1 MFNRPLIPILLSF
14 IAGILSGHT
23 GFLLGSSP
31 LFFLTLLTISIL
43 IVSLFI
49 PIRFRFPCFLLLFFL
64 AGIILNLS
72 KVHDSDLLP
81 FANQRER
88 VIIEGTVLEPARIGP
103 QMAKLVVRSDKLLIH
118 GSVKTGGEKLLVT
131 IYNHARNFLPGDK
144 IRFPARL
151 RPFKN
156 FNNPGRYNYEFAM
169 KLKGLS
175 CAASVSDGR
184 FIVPMGG
191 GHLGF
196 PMEMLEKVRRPI
208 RDFFQ
213 EKLSPQN
220 QALFRALILGER
232 QGISPELREPF
243 NVAGLGHILAV
254 SGLHIGLVAWLAFTL
269 FKRLMSLSYR
279 LTHQRDIRKLA
290 AIMTCFIVV
299 AYTCLAGL
307 QVSSQRAMIMALA
320 YLFSMVLGRERE
332 VWSTLALAAF
342 MVLAVDPHALFSIS
356 FQLSFCAVIGILWL
370 TPAIYPKILSLM
382 KKSPRDNTIITSLYA
397 YFTGL
402 IVVTLSAVIF
412 LLPITSFYFHRIS
425 LVSISANLT
434 VVPILGLWIIP
445 FGLLSVL
452 SLPISLSLA
461 GLFLQMG
468 AWGLEWMMAII
479 QFWAHFQWA
488 SFWVVAPNIFEI
500 ILFYGLIFF
509 IFFLRRWPWAKMG
522 LLLVLLLFAT
532 DISYWIYKTR
542 FNQHL
547 KVTYLDVG
555 QGNSALIQ
563 FPGKE
568 RMLIDGGGFPRDNF
582 DVGRMV
588 IAPFLFH
595 SKILR
600 IDYLILSH
608 PQADHM
614 NGLRFIASNFHPK
627 EFWSNGDIAE
637 NQSFR
642 KLVDILELK
651 RIKRLLPK
659 DLRGGREIS
668 GVKID
673 ILHPPSKGD
682 NVRVFSR
689 ALGLN
694 DNSLVLKLSYEG
706 KSFLFPGDLERPGEE
721 MIVLNAGNLL
731 KSDILLAPHHGS
743 KGSCSR
749 RFLEMVRPGI
759 CIISSGSGN
768 HFGFPHLQTLHR
780 LKQTGCRIIRTDRVC
795 AVQLDVSPERLEL
808 KSFLN

>member
-1 MFNRPLIPILLSF
+1 MFHRPLIPILFSF
-14 IAGILSGHT
+14 IAGILSGHI
-23 GFLLGSSP
+23 GFLHGPSP
-31 LFFLTLLTISIL
+31 LLFLTLLTISIL

-49 PIRFRFPCFLLLFFL
+49 PVRFRYPCLLVLFFL
-64 AGIILNLS
+64 AGTLLNPS

-81 FANQRER
+81 LANQRER
-88 VIIEGTVLEPARIGP
+88 VVIEGTVLEPAGTGP
-103 QMAKLVVRSDKLLIH
+103 QTAQLVVRSDKSLIH
-118 GSVKTGGEKLLVT
+118 GTVKTDREKVLVT
-131 IYNHARNFLPGDK
+131 IYNHTGDFLPGDK

-169 KLKGLS
+169 RVKGLS

-184 FIVPMGG
+184 FIVPMGR
-191 GHLGF
+191 GHLDF
-196 PMEMLEKVRRPI
+196 PMETIEKVKRPI
-208 RDFFQ
+208 RTFFQ
-213 EKLSPQN
+213 EKLSSQN
-220 QALFRALILGER
+220 RALFLALILGER
-232 QGISPELREPF
+232 QGISLELRELF

-254 SGLHIGLVAWLAFTL
+254 SGLHIGLVAWLAFIFFKKL
-269 FKRLMSLSYR
+269 FSLSYR
-279 LTHQRDIRKLA
+279 LLHQIDIRKLA
-290 AIMTCFIVV
+290 AIMTCFAVV

-307 QVSSQRAMIMALA
+307 QISSQRAMIMALA
-320 YLFSMVLGRERE
+320 YLFSMILGRERE

-370 TPAIYPKILSLM
+370 SPAIYTKILSPI
-382 KKSPRDNTIITSLYA
+382 KNSRDKTIITHLYV
-397 YFTGL
+397 YFAGL
-402 IVVTLSAVIF
+402 IVVTISAVIF

-425 LVSISANLT
+425 LVSIPANLT

-445 FGLLSVL
+445 LGLLSVMI
-452 SLPISLSLA
+452 LPISLSMA
-461 GLFLQMG
+461 SLFLQMG
-468 AWGLEWMMAII
+468 AWGSEWMMAII

-488 SFWVVAPNIFEI
+488 AFWVVTLNIFEI
-500 ILFYGLIFF
+500 TLFYGLIFF
-509 IFFLRRWPWAKMG
+509 IFFLRRWAWARMG
-522 LLLVLLLFAT
+522 LLLVLLLFTA

-542 FNQHL
+542 FNRHL

-582 DVGRMV
+582 DVGRSV
-588 IAPFLFH
+588 VAPFLFH

-600 IDYLILSH
+600 IDYLVLTH

-614 NGLRFIASNFHPK
+614 NGLRFIASNFHPE
-627 EFWSNGDIAE
+627 EFWTNGDRAE
-637 NQSFR
+637 NQSFH
-642 KLVDILELK
+642 KLMNVLDTK
-651 RIKRLLPK
+651 SIKRVLPS

-668 GVKID
+668 GVRID
-673 ILHPPSKGD
+673 ILHPPSDRGGGQ
-682 NVRVFSR
+682 VSGR

-694 DNSLVLKLSYEG
+694 DNSLVLKLSYAG

-721 MIVLNAGNLL
+721 RAVLNAGTLL

-768 HFGFPHLQTLHR
+768 RFGFPNTETLQR
-780 LKQTGCRIIRTDRVC
+780 LKQTGCRIIRTDRVG
-795 AVQLDVSPERLEL
+795 AVQLYAKPERLEIN
-808 KSFLN
+808 SFLN